1 MDLIKLQFR
10 AIDSNQVT
18 LARAYSMISALCAGK
33 RMRRLH
39 IIALIAALANAG
51 CAKEDDPGF
60 QGWVEADLIF
70 IGPDEAG
77 RLEWLKVREGDQVE
91 TGTPLFAVDPEM
103 QQADVDMARAS
114 LTNAK
119 VGYDRALSLLKSS
132 SGTQKAVDDAEAA
145 IRTEMARVNAAET
158 RLKRRKLVST
168 VNGSVQEIYFRPGEY
183 VSAGRAVLSLLPP
196 NNIKIRFFVPETLL
210 PKVTLGQP
218 VEIHCDGCKANVP
231 ARVTYISRTSEFTP
245 PVIYSL
251 EERSKL
257 VYLVEARTGTPG
269 ELRVG
274 QPVDVR
280 FPERLR

>member
-1 MDLIKLQFR
+1 
-10 AIDSNQVT
+10 
-18 LARAYSMISALCAGK
+18 
-33 RMRRLH
+33 MRPFY
-39 IIALIAALANAG
+39 IVALAAG
-51 CAKEDDPGF
+51 VFLAACARQDDPGF

-70 IGPDEAG
+70 VGPDEAG

-103 QQADVDMARAS
+103 QQADVDMAQAS
-114 LTNAK
+114 LINAK
-119 VGYDRALSLLKSS
+119 VSYDRATSLLKSS
-132 SGTQKAVDDAEAA
+132 SGTQKAVDDAEAV

-158 RLKRRKLVST
+158 RLNRRKLVSS

-183 VSAGRAVLSLLPP
+183 VSAGRPVLSLLPP

-210 PKVTLGQP
+210 PKVSLGQP

-251 EERSKL
+251 DERSKL
-257 VYLVEARTGTPG
+257 VYLVEARTGEPS